1 MGSDVQ
7 EDLRHLSASIQ
18 RDPPHNRLSVRCPEF
33 PDDGGLLGEWRRRG
47 GQVEGPT
54 PEEGNRY
61 IFTIAGGGSWGTYL
75 VALVFL
81 ARAAGLGWRVEIT
94 LIAGVAQYLKGNQ
107 NPGFV
112 SAVCSILRTL
122 EPDDDDFLRESRQIN
137 ERTPIDQIKNLLS
150 PYCNGD
156 EAELIAGHCQLVQKL
171 QGPVEEKDLEK
182 WIKDVEE
189 SDEIA
194 EKLQRVLQE
203 FPNRPDLDRL
213 REAVENKRSCTIQ
226 DIKEYIKRRFK
237 EGR

>member
-1 MGSDVQ
+1 MDGDVQ
-7 EDLRHLSASIQ
+7 DFLRLAASIQ
-18 RDPPHNRLSVRCPEF
+18 RDPQNNQLSVRCPEF
-33 PDDGGLLGEWRRRG
+33 LADGGLLEEWRRQG

-54 PEEGNRY
+54 PEEDNRY

-81 ARAAGLGWRVEIT
+81 ARAAGLGWRFEIT

-150 PYCNGD
+150 RFCNGN
-156 EAELIAGHCQLVQKL
+156 EAEFLADHCRRVQKL

-182 WIKDVEE
+182 LIKAVEA
-189 SDEIA
+189 SGEIA
-194 EKLQRVLQE
+194 KKLQLVLQE
-203 FPNRPDLDRL
+203 FPNRPDLDPL

-226 DIKEYIKRRFK
+226 DIKEYIKRHFK